1 MNKSIFA
8 LVLIAAVVFIGA
20 NSLYIVSEKERAVQL
35 RFREVIKAD
44 VQPGLH
50 VKVPFIDTI
59 RRVDGRVLTMD
70 TQPGRYPTAEQK
82 FLVVDYFTKWRIVNP
97 QVYFQATNGDER
109 SATLRLSQ
117 RIDQSL
123 RNEIGVRPLLEVV
136 SGKPLN
142 DDGVTVSEL
151 APGDLDIRDQIMASI
166 TRIVNENVGDD
177 LGVEVLDVRVKAVD
191 LPEEVELN
199 VFERMRSDRELVA
212 RDLRSRGQE
221 QAEIIRANADRQR
234 SELIAEG
241 RREAEIIRGN
251 ADAEAAGIYAESF
264 GKDPEFFEFTRSL
277 RAYSESFN
285 SGNDV
290 LVLDPND
297 SFFKY
302 LRDPNGN

>member
-8 LVLIAAVVFIGA
+8 LVLIALVVFVGA

-35 RFREVIKAD
+35 RFREVIKID

-82 FLVVDYFTKWRIVNP
+82 FLVVDYFTKWRIINP
-97 QVYFQATNGDER
+97 QLYFQATNGDER

-117 RIDQSL
+117 RIDQAL

-142 DDGVTVSEL
+142 EDGTVSEL
-151 APGDLDIRDQIMASI
+151 PPGGLDIRDQLMQNI
-166 TRIVNENVGDD
+166 TAVVNENVGSD
-177 LGVEVLDVRVKAVD
+177 LGVEVIDVRVKAVD

-234 SELIAEG
+234 TELVAEG
-241 RREAEIIRGN
+241 RRDSEIIRGE
-251 ADAEAAGIYAESF
+251 ADAEAAKIYADAF
-264 GKDPEFFEFTRSL
+264 GQDPEFFEFTRSL
-277 RAYSESFN
+277 RAYTDAFN
-285 SGNDV
+285 SGDDV

>member
-8 LVLIAAVVFIGA
+8 LVLIALVVFVGA

-35 RFREVIKAD
+35 RFREVIKID

-82 FLVVDYFTKWRIVNP
+82 FLVVDYFTKWRIINP
-97 QVYFQATNGDER
+97 QLYFQATNGDER

-117 RIDQSL
+117 RIDQAL

-142 DDGVTVSEL
+142 EDGTVADL
-151 APGDLDIRDQIMASI
+151 PPGGLDIRDQLMQNI
-166 TRIVNENVGDD
+166 TAVVNENVGTD
-177 LGVEVLDVRVKAVD
+177 LGVEVIDVRVKAVD

-234 SELIAEG
+234 TELVAEG
-241 RREAEIIRGN
+241 RRDSEIIRGE
-251 ADAEAAGIYAESF
+251 ADAEAAKIYADAF
-264 GKDPEFFEFTRSL
+264 GQDPEFFEFTRSL
-277 RAYSESFN
+277 RAYTDSFN
-285 SGNDV
+285 SGDDV

>member
-1 MNKSIFA
+1 M
-8 LVLIAAVVFIGA
+8 GA

-35 RFREVIKAD
+35 RFREVIKID

-82 FLVVDYFTKWRIVNP
+82 FLVVDYFTKWRIINP
-97 QVYFQATNGDER
+97 QLYFQATNGDER

-117 RIDQSL
+117 RIDQAL

-142 DDGVTVSEL
+142 EDGTVSEL
-151 APGDLDIRDQIMASI
+151 PPGGLDIRDQLMQNI
-166 TRIVNENVGDD
+166 TAVVNENVGSD
-177 LGVEVLDVRVKAVD
+177 LGVEVIDVRVKAVD

-234 SELIAEG
+234 TELVAEG
-241 RREAEIIRGN
+241 RRDSEIIRGE
-251 ADAEAAGIYAESF
+251 ADAEAAKIYADAF
-264 GKDPEFFEFTRSL
+264 GQDPEFFEFTRSL
-277 RAYSESFN
+277 RAYTDAFN
-285 SGNDV
+285 SGDDV